1 MNLCEI
7 NHRSPPPFP
16 VERHPRMKQILV
28 LLTLSWSC
36 QLAAI
41 AESPDPQSSA
51 TMAPTQQTIDKLL
64 AIIAA
69 HEARIQE
76 LERRLGARGGSAV
89 PDPPAA
95 PAADAATEPP
105 AHPLAP
111 QSLSAPPPPSEAPTQ
126 QSADMGG
133 HNMSIPGG
141 PVLNIRGFF
150 DFNFG
155 VGSIA
160 NPLVYPIIDNGCG
173 TCGSPITPPHTAF
186 QAGEFDLFMT
196 SKLSDHLSFLAE
208 VVLGPDD
215 SNEFGL
221 DIERYQLTYK
231 VNPYFSAS
239 AGRFHTSIGY
249 YNTAYHHGTWF
260 STAEGRPI
268 MYLFED
274 SGGILPVHMVGLSF
288 TGEVPHTDDTLG
300 LHWVAEVGNGLSSN
314 PYATESVQNFYSDRN
329 YKATNLAA
337 YIRPRFLSG
346 LQIGGSWYHD
356 GLNPSQAQNPL
367 PVSAVRQNIESAY
380 IVYFS
385 PNWEFMNE
393 AVLLTNHVTATGQS
407 FRSPMAYTQVARA
420 FGIYKPYFRYQYV
433 NDSQKDPV
441 NLLKGT
447 YYGPSVGMRID
458 FATYAAFKLQFNH
471 LFQSNQLAGNGL
483 DAQLGFTF

>member
-1 MNLCEI
+1 MKEI
-7 NHRSPPPFP
+7 FF
-16 VERHPRMKQILV
+16 
-28 LLTLSWSC
+28 LLTLAWAS
-36 QLAAI
+36 QTAVAAETPENS
-41 AESPDPQSSA
+41 ANVAPQS
-51 TMAPTQQTIDKLL
+51 PVTQATIDKLL
-64 AIIAA
+64 AVIAA
-69 HEARIQE
+69 HEARIGE
-76 LERRLGARGGSAV
+76 LEKRLELAQKPEETGSGVSASNVSAV
-89 PDPPAA
+89 NDAPPPAS
-95 PAADAATEPP
+95 
-105 AHPLAP
+105 P
-111 QSLSAPPPPSEAPTQ
+111 QNSAPPPPDEIPPQQAASALAPSQDT
-126 QSADMGG
+126 AMGG
-133 HNMSIPGG
+133 HNMTIAGG

-155 VGSIA
+155 IGSIA
-160 NPLVYPIIDNGCG
+160 NPLVYPVVSDGCG
-173 TCGSPITPPHTAF
+173 TCGNAPTPAHSAF

-208 VVLGPDD
+208 IVLGPDTT
-215 SNEFGL
+215 NVFGP

-288 TGEVPHTDDTLG
+288 TGEVPHTEKLE

-314 PYATESVQNFYSDRN
+314 PFASESVQNFYSDRN

-337 YIRPRFLSG
+337 YIRPQFLPG

-356 GLNPSQAQNPL
+356 GINPSQAENPIL
-367 PVSAVRQNIESAY
+367 IPPLRQNAESAY

-385 PNWEFMNE
+385 PEWEFMNE
-393 AVLLTNHVTATGQS
+393 AVLLTNHIEGTSQS
-407 FRSPMAYTQVARA
+407 FRSPMAYSQLART
-420 FGIYKPYFRYQYV
+420 FGIYKPYIRYQYV
-433 NDSQKDPV
+433 DDSMRDPI

-447 YYGPSVGMRID
+447 YYGPSIGLRID
-458 FATYAAFKLQFNH
+458 FATYAALKLQFNH
-471 LFQSNQLAGNGL
+471 LYQSSQLAGNGL
-483 DAQLGFTF
+483 NAQLGFTF